1 VYADMT
7 DFEDDGKALGYPGGH
22 DGSLQDVLQLLL
34 RDTGHGECLL
44 KRGISP
50 PSCLSGGSQ

>member
-1 VYADMT
+1 MT
-7 DFEDDGKALGYPGGH
+7 DFEDDGKALGYPSGH

-34 RDTGHGECLL
+34 RDTGHGERLL

-50 PSCLSGGSQ
+50 PCLSGGSQ